1 MKKGF
6 TLILLLIAAVMV
18 FGVAPA
24 LATAPPV
31 GNLPRIVF
39 SDTTG
44 EIEHAF
50 DLDQYIDWYG
60 IRTTGTM
67 AFNLGVDPYD
77 PDEGF
82 HVYLTDGLTGP
93 APVIPWDVYSTQPIS
108 TKLTGGDLGGLATP
122 VLPLTNETAK
132 NIYRNNGRHWLS
144 LTNDG
149 VAGLTTIY
157 LGAYVKSDITTGGLQ
172 SFGAVSLAIPDSL
185 AQYGHDFS
193 AYGFDDFEDW
203 WTEGRAGLG
212 YFEAIEAPGVGN
224 SYPWS
229 DPPGTDDPALMA
241 WDATATYDANAMA
254 YGVATAVLPDDEG
267 GYVLFIPNDGG
278 AGLLQPVFEA
288 KALMRNDTNQSAY
301 EFSPGWQLIVINA
314 AQTHLVTVTNQLTET
329 LTPTTPTLWHTPM
342 NGPCGDTSST
352 AVPPVFLYEGN
363 DYAFTARLYWETP
376 MGMSQMLDG
385 EGMSSYTAQGN
396 AVDGRDYG
404 ISWAIVDSPNPFS
417 SGNDQGIFQLVAL
430 TIRTYE
436 GSADLV
442 YTPHMSADGI
452 NPAAWDAARIGE
464 WDLNTRV
471 FPGFYPGVVQG
482 VNGTVH
488 GTGTPEGDA
497 LVDGLRIWAH
507 DADLEPGSF
516 SSYRYQLAVCDTTIE
531 RNRVPLVPDTLLCAA
546 IACMS
551 EDVETAPSVR
561 LFHSQQSWNNQAPQF
576 RWITWE
582 EFWGPRDIAYKHP
595 DRNFQPRPVDW
606 LGNPLPAPGVPP
618 VAGTVLRSY
627 MWTHKVFNT
636 LAENPPVLDEFTV
649 PELAVYSLGLYG
661 PHALPAND
669 WADETGYLEFRD
681 ITYYTVDTDQTDT
694 GPYVGVGLNP
704 LYDPP
709 AIP

>member
-1 MKKGF
+1 
-6 TLILLLIAAVMV
+6 
-18 FGVAPA
+18 
-24 LATAPPV
+24 V

-67 AFNLGVDPYD
+67 AFNLGVDPLD

-108 TKLTGGDLGGLATP
+108 TKLTGGDLGGFATP
-122 VLPLTNETAK
+122 VLPLANETAK
-132 NIYRNNGRHWLS
+132 NIYRPSLDDGGRHWLS

-149 VAGLTTIY
+149 VAGPTIIY
-157 LGAYVKSDITTGGLQ
+157 LGAYVKSDITTGALQ
-172 SFGAVSLAIPDSL
+172 SFEAVSLTIPDSM
-185 AQYGHDFS
+185 AQYGHDF
-193 AYGFDDFEDW
+193 AAFGFDDFEDW
-203 WTEGRAGLG
+203 STEGRAGEG

-229 DPPGTDDPALMA
+229 DPAGTDDPALMA

-254 YGVATAVLPDDEG
+254 HGVSMAALPDDEG
-267 GYVLFIPNDGG
+267 GCVLFIPNDGG
-278 AGLLQPVFEA
+278 AGLLQPVFEV
-288 KALMRNDTNQSAY
+288 KALMRNETTQSGY
-301 EFSPGWQLIVINA
+301 EYSPGWRMEVMNA
-314 AQTHLVTVTNQLTET
+314 AMTHFVAVTNQLTET
-329 LTPTTPTLWHTPM
+329 LTPTTPALWQTPM
-342 NGPCGDTSST
+342 NGPCGDTYNT
-352 AVPPVFLYEGN
+352 AVPPVLLYEGN
-363 DYAFTARLYWETP
+363 DYAFTARIYWETP

-385 EGMSSYTAQGN
+385 EGLSSYTAQGN
-396 AVDGRDYG
+396 AADGRDYNIAWG
-404 ISWAIVDSPNPFS
+404 VIDSPNPFS

-442 YTPHMSADGI
+442 YTPHMSANGI
-452 NPAAWDAARIGE
+452 DAAAWDAARIGE
-464 WDLNTRV
+464 WDLRGKTA
-471 FPGFYPGVVQG
+471 PGFYPGVVQG

-497 LVDGLRIWAH
+497 LVDGLRFWAH

-516 SSYRYQLAVCDTTIE
+516 SNLRFQGAVCDTTIE

-546 IACMS
+546 VTCMS
-551 EDVETAPSVR
+551 EDVETAPSLR
-561 LFHSQQSWNNQAPQF
+561 LYHSQQRWNDGAPTTF
-576 RWITWE
+576 RWISWE
-582 EFWGPRDIAYKHP
+582 ERWGATGTAYKHN
-595 DRNFQPRPVDW
+595 DRSFAPRPVDW

-618 VAGTVLRSY
+618 VVGTVLRSY
-627 MWTHKVFNT
+627 MWTHKVFNPA
-636 LAENPPVLDEFTV
+636 AENPPVLDEYTV
-649 PELAVYSLGLYG
+649 PELQVFSLGWYG

-669 WADETGYLEFRD
+669 WADERGYIEFRD
-681 ITYYTVDTDQTDT
+681 VSYYTVDTDQSDT

-709 AIP
+709 ALP

>member
-39 SDTTG
+39 SDTTN

-67 AFNLGVDPYD
+67 AYNLGVDPYD

-93 APVIPWDVYSTQPIS
+93 APVTPWDVYSTVPIS
-108 TKLTGGDLGGLATP
+108 TKLTGGDLGGFATP
-122 VLPLTNETAK
+122 VLPLANETAK

-144 LTNDG
+144 LTNDS
-149 VAGLTTIY
+149 VAGPTIIY
-157 LGAYVKSDITTGGLQ
+157 LGAYVKSDITTGVLQ
-172 SFGAVSLAIPDSL
+172 SFEAVSLTIPDSM

-193 AYGFDDFEDW
+193 ALGFDDFEDW
-203 WTEGRAGLG
+203 WTEGRHGTG
-212 YFEAIEAPGVGN
+212 YFEAIEAPGL
-224 SYPWS
+224 S
-229 DPPGTDDPALMA
+229 DTLMA

-254 YGVATAVLPDDEG
+254 YGVSTAVLPDDEG

-288 KALMRNDTNQSAY
+288 KALMRNETTQAEY
-301 EFSPGWQLIVINA
+301 QFAPGWRLEMLNA
-314 AQTHLVTVTNQLTET
+314 AMTHFMAVTNQLTET
-329 LTPTTPTLWHTPM
+329 LTPADPTLWHTPA
-342 NGPCGDTSST
+342 NGPYG
-352 AVPPVFLYEGN
+352 AN
-363 DYAFTARLYWETP
+363 DYAFTGRLYWETP
-376 MGMSQMLDG
+376 VGMSQMGDG
-385 EGMSSYTAQGN
+385 EGISSYTAQGN
-396 AVDGRDYG
+396 AADGRDYG
-404 ISWAIVDSPNPFS
+404 IAWDIVDSPNPFS

-442 YTPHMSADGI
+442 YTPYMSVNGVDA
-452 NPAAWDAARIGE
+452 AAWNAAEIGE
-464 WDLNTRV
+464 WDLNGRIAA
-471 FPGFYPGVVQG
+471 GFYTGVIEG
-482 VNGTVH
+482 VNGVVH
-488 GTGTPEGDA
+488 GTGVPVPRVPPEVP

-516 SSYRYQLAVCDTTIE
+516 SNLRYQMAVCDTLIE

-546 IACMS
+546 ITCMS
-551 EDVETAPSVR
+551 EDVETAPCLR
-561 LFHSQQSWNNQAPQF
+561 LYHSQQRWNGGAPTTF
-576 RWITWE
+576 RWISWDE
-582 EFWGPRDIAYKHP
+582 RWGPTGTAYKHN
-595 DRNFQPRPVDW
+595 DRNFAPRPVDA
-606 LGNPLPAPGVPP
+606 LGEFLPAPGVPP

-627 MWTHKVFNT
+627 MWTRKVFNT
-636 LAENPPVLDEFTV
+636 AAENPPVLDEFTV
-649 PELAVYSLGLYG
+649 PELQVFSLGWYG
-661 PHALPAND
+661 SHALPAND

-681 ITYYTVDTDQTDT
+681 ITYYTVDTDQSDT